1 MFLADLISNCFFEVN
16 DVNILCFQDFQSFT
30 DVEVHLMFYMCCV
43 LAVGVMLVS
52 YIVPIFRIFG
62 KFDGKH

>member
-16 DVNILCFQDFQSFT
+16 DINILCFQGPQSFT
-30 DVEVHLMFYMCCV
+30 VVEEHRMLIIYCTV
-43 LAVGVMLVS
+43 VGVMQVLCIAVM
-52 YIVPIFRIFG
+52 FRIFG